1 MISIILAL
9 IDVVAQAMS
18 LGRPYD
24 KNLDR
29 ICRLLG
35 LLVAIGTL
43 VLACIAVGQNGGMG
57 ENGC

>member
-18 LGRPYD
+18 LGRTDD
-24 KNLDR
+24 KNLDL

-35 LLVAIGTL
+35 LLVAIGAL

-57 ENGC
+57 ENEC